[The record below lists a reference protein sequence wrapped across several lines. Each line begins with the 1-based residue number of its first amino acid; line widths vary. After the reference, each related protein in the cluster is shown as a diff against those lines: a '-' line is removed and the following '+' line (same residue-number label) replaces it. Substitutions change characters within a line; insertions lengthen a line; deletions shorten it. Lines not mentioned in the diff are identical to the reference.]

1 MNLRGAARAVGAAG
15 LAAAAVR
22 YAAARAS
29 TERQWLHRGEQW
41 LGDIGEVDTVTIL
54 PLVERIPAR
63 PGLRGEPGVS
73 YLVTA
78 GTTRL
83 LFDTGLNLAGSE
95 EPALVA
101 NAAALGADLSAL
113 DAVVI
118 SHLHPDHVGGV
129 RQQLRR
135 TFAFAA
141 APLEPRGIPAFVP
154 AAMSHDRAEVV
165 LIDAP
170 RVIGPGIA
178 VLPPLRQALFWL
190 GPVAEQGLIISV
202 RGFGLVLLTGCGH
215 PPIERTLAVAE
226 EVLSTPVRAV
236 VGGLHL
242 PVHPLGTALL
252 PQAVLGS
259 PHPPWRL
266 VSERDAEAVMAAIA
280 ARGPRLVALSGHDST
295 PWAFGAFGQRF
306 GSAYQ
311 LIRAGEELRISAAGA
326 GAAGAGTAGAGTAG
340 AGTG

>member
-1 MNLRGAARAVGAAG
+1 MNLRGAARAAGAAG

-29 TERQWLHRGEQW
+29 TERQWLQW
-41 LGDIGEVDTVTIL
+41 GGQRLGDIGEVDTVSIL
-54 PLVERIPAR
+54 PLVERVTAR

-78 GTTRL
+78 GPTRL
-83 LFDTGLNLAGSE
+83 LFDTGLNLAGSAE
-95 EPALVA
+95 SALVT

-113 DAVVI
+113 DAIVI
-118 SHLHPDHVGGV
+118 SHLHLDHVGGP

-135 TFAFAA
+135 TFAFGA
-141 APLEPRGIPAFVP
+141 APVEPRGIPAFVP
-154 AAMSHDRAEVV
+154 AEMSHDRADVV

-170 RVIGPGIA
+170 RVIGPGVA

-190 GPVAEQGLIISV
+190 GPIAEQGLIINV
-202 RGFGLVLLTGCGH
+202 RGFGLVLLSGCGH

-226 EVLSTPVRAV
+226 EVLGTPVQAV

-242 PVHPLGTALL
+242 PVHPLGTPLL

-266 VSERDAEAVMAAIA
+266 VGERDAQAVMAAIA

-295 PWAFGAFGQRF
+295 PWTFSEFERCF

-311 LIRAGEELRISAAGA
+311 LVRVGEEIRIPAS
-326 GAAGAGTAGAGTAG
+326 GTSG